1 MNDAICLLVNPTA
14 GRGRGGRCAGPA
26 ARVLRDA
33 GHPVRAVVG
42 LDASDALR
50 RAREAVAAGARALVA
65 VGGDGLVSLALH
77 AVAGTGTP
85 LGVVAAG
92 TGNDFARTLG
102 LPLREPE
109 AAAARIAGALA
120 AGTGSPV
127 DLGRVGDRWF
137 GTVLAAG
144 FDSRVN
150 DRANRMTRPRG
161 RLRYDLAI
169 LAELATL
176 RPSPF
181 RIRLDNGPWQEHDAT
196 LVAVGN
202 GASYGGGLRICP
214 RARTDDGLFDITVV
228 GACSRRTLL
237 RVLPSVRRGGH
248 VDHAV
253 VTVLRAA
260 RVTLAAPEPAAY
272 ADGDPLG
279 GLPLTARTVPGAV
292 RVLGADG

>member
-14 GRGRGGRCAGPA
+14 GRGRGGRYAAPA
-26 ARVLRDA
+26 ARVLREA

-50 RAREAVAAGARALVA
+50 RAREAVAGGARALVA

-77 AVAGTGTP
+77 ALAGTSTP
-85 LGVVAAG
+85 LGIVAAG
-92 TGNDFARTLG
+92 TGDDFARALG
-102 LPLREPE
+102 LPLRAP
-109 AAAARIAGALA
+109 AAAAERTAAALA
-120 AGTGSPV
+120 AGTATPV
-127 DLGRVGDRWF
+127 DLGRVGGRWF

-150 DRANRMTRPRG
+150 DRANRMNRPRG

-176 RPSPF
+176 RPVPF
-181 RIRLDNGPWQEHDAT
+181 RLRLDEGPWQELDAT

-202 GASYGGGLRICP
+202 GTSYGGGLRIAP
-214 RARTDDGLFDITVV
+214 GARTDDGRFDITVV

-237 RVLPSVRRGGH
+237 RVLPSVRHGGH
-248 VDHAV
+248 VDHPL
-253 VTVLRAA
+253 VTVVRAA
-260 RVTLAAPEPAAY
+260 RVTLAAAATTAY

>member
-14 GRGRGGRCAGPA
+14 GRGRGGRYAAPT

-50 RAREAVAAGARALVA
+50 RAREAVAGGARALVA

-77 AVAGTGTP
+77 ALAGTSTP
-85 LGVVAAG
+85 LGIVAAG
-92 TGNDFARTLG
+92 TGDDFARALG
-102 LPLREPE
+102 LPLRAP
-109 AAAARIAGALA
+109 AAAAERTAAALA
-120 AGTGSPV
+120 AGTATPV

-150 DRANRMTRPRG
+150 DRANRMNRPRG

-176 RPSPF
+176 RPVPF
-181 RIRLDNGPWQEHDAT
+181 RLRLDEGPWQELDAT

-202 GASYGGGLRICP
+202 GTSYGGGLRIAP
-214 RARTDDGLFDITVV
+214 GARTDDGRFDITVV

-237 RVLPSVRRGGH
+237 RVLPSVRHGGH
-248 VDHAV
+248 VDHPL
-253 VTVLRAA
+253 VTVVRAA
-260 RVTLAAPEPAAY
+260 RVTLAAAVTTAY